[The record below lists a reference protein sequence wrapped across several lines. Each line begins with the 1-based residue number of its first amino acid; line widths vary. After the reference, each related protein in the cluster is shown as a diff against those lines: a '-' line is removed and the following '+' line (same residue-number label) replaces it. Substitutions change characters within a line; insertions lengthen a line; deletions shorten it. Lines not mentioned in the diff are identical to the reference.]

1 MEIPMA
7 VKVLVDLQIRPL
19 LPPVSDHLGGSSM
32 VGSLERIYT
41 TFPRISW
48 LFPHFDGSTF
58 SQIAIKSSYL
68 NYIFRDTSS
77 WETSRSTIGLLFE

>member
-41 TFPRISW
+41 TFPRIS
-48 LFPHFDGSTF
+48 
-58 SQIAIKSSYL
+58 
-68 NYIFRDTSS
+68 
-77 WETSRSTIGLLFE
+77 